1 MLHLNRKLFH
11 ITIYLL
17 CLNVYICLE
26 LMKFKEETKLYK
38 FVEINSSEIDKFN
51 ESDRKGHIFQT
62 SYWAELKK
70 DWKKKFIAGYDND
83 NNMVITAT
91 ILLRKAPY
99 INKYM
104 GYIPRSFT
112 CDYNNKKLLIEFT
125 EYLREF
131 AKKNNIS
138 FITIDPDIHLKENEE
153 ALSEGTEIKN
163 FLKSLGYKNTDSK
176 NFEAIQPNF
185 VFRLPLPTE
194 GNKMDIK
201 KAVFKK
207 FSSKTRYNIK
217 VAEERGL
224 SVEVYDKETLNE
236 DVLDRFHEIM
246 VTTGKRDNFLVRHR
260 EYFKD
265 MIDYLYPHCRL
276 YMVKY
281 SYENDFN
288 RLSEKLNKQEEAKTK
303 AINKIEELK
312 VKLDAETD
320 EDKKSRIEKK
330 LNDQDKRLKEAERQI
345 EGFKKKISD
354 IEPFKG
360 QEIYLSGSIY
370 LYYGN
375 KAWYLYGASEN
386 ILRDT
391 MPNFAMQWSMI
402 CDSID
407 LGCDVYDFRGVS
419 GDLNPENPL
428 YGLYKFKKGFNGNFV
443 EFIGEFDIVID
454 NGIYTLYKKAFPQFK
469 KIRNAIMNKKQ

>member
-1 MLHLNRKLFH
+1 M
-11 ITIYLL
+11 
-17 CLNVYICLE
+17 
-26 LMKFKEETKLYK
+26 YK

-163 FLKSLGYKNTDSK
+163 FLKRLGYKNTDSK

-443 EFIGEFDIVID
+443 EFIGEFDIVVD

>member
-1 MLHLNRKLFH
+1 M
-11 ITIYLL
+11 
-17 CLNVYICLE
+17 
-26 LMKFKEETKLYK
+26 YK

-217 VAEERGL
+217 VAQERGL

>member
-1 MLHLNRKLFH
+1 M
-11 ITIYLL
+11 
-17 CLNVYICLE
+17 
-26 LMKFKEETKLYK
+26 YK

-303 AINKIEELK
+303 AINKVEELK

-443 EFIGEFDIVID
+443 EFIGEFDIVVD

>member
-1 MLHLNRKLFH
+1 M
-11 ITIYLL
+11 
-17 CLNVYICLE
+17 
-26 LMKFKEETKLYK
+26 YK

-375 KAWYLYGASEN
+375 KAWYLYGASDN

-391 MPNFAMQWSMI
+391 MPNFALQWSMI

-443 EFIGEFDIVID
+443 EFIGEFDIVVD

>member
-1 MLHLNRKLFH
+1 M
-11 ITIYLL
+11 
-17 CLNVYICLE
+17 
-26 LMKFKEETKLYK
+26 YK

-288 RLSEKLNKQEEAKTK
+288 RLSEKLNKQEEAKTN

>member
-1 MLHLNRKLFH
+1 M
-11 ITIYLL
+11 
-17 CLNVYICLE
+17 
-26 LMKFKEETKLYK
+26 YK

-201 KAVFKK
+201 KALFKK

>member
-1 MLHLNRKLFH
+1 M
-11 ITIYLL
+11 
-17 CLNVYICLE
+17 
-26 LMKFKEETKLYK
+26 YK

-246 VTTGKRDNFLVRHR
+246 VTTGKRDNFLVRRR

>member
-1 MLHLNRKLFH
+1 M
-11 ITIYLL
+11 
-17 CLNVYICLE
+17 
-26 LMKFKEETKLYK
+26 YK

-281 SYENDFN
+281 RYENDFN

-443 EFIGEFDIVID
+443 EFIGEFDIVVD

>member
-1 MLHLNRKLFH
+1 
-11 ITIYLL
+11 
-17 CLNVYICLE
+17 
-26 LMKFKEETKLYK
+26 LYK

-443 EFIGEFDIVID
+443 EFIGEFDIVVD

>member
-1 MLHLNRKLFH
+1 M
-11 ITIYLL
+11 
-17 CLNVYICLE
+17 
-26 LMKFKEETKLYK
+26 YK

-207 FSSKTRYNIK
+207 FYSKTRYNIK

>member
-1 MLHLNRKLFH
+1 M
-11 ITIYLL
+11 
-17 CLNVYICLE
+17 
-26 LMKFKEETKLYK
+26 YK

-194 GNKMDIK
+194 GNNMDIK

-443 EFIGEFDIVID
+443 EFIGEFDIVVD

>member
-1 MLHLNRKLFH
+1 M
-11 ITIYLL
+11 
-17 CLNVYICLE
+17 
-26 LMKFKEETKLYK
+26 YK

-330 LNDQDKRLKEAERQI
+330 LNDQYKRLKEAERQI

-443 EFIGEFDIVID
+443 EFIGEFDIVVD

>member
-1 MLHLNRKLFH
+1 M
-11 ITIYLL
+11 
-17 CLNVYICLE
+17 
-26 LMKFKEETKLYK
+26 YK

-51 ESDRKGHIFQT
+51 ESDRKGHIFQS

>member
-1 MLHLNRKLFH
+1 M
-11 ITIYLL
+11 
-17 CLNVYICLE
+17 
-26 LMKFKEETKLYK
+26 YK

-428 YGLYKFKKGFNGNFV
+428 YGLYKFKKDLT
-443 EFIGEFDIVID
+443 E
-454 NGIYTLYKKAFPQFK
+454 TS
-469 KIRNAIMNKKQ
+469 

>member
-1 MLHLNRKLFH
+1 M
-11 ITIYLL
+11 
-17 CLNVYICLE
+17 
-26 LMKFKEETKLYK
+26 YK

-83 NNMVITAT
+83 NNIVITAT

-443 EFIGEFDIVID
+443 EFIGEFDIVVD

>member
-1 MLHLNRKLFH
+1 M
-11 ITIYLL
+11 
-17 CLNVYICLE
+17 
-26 LMKFKEETKLYK
+26 YK

-138 FITIDPDIHLKENEE
+138 FITIDPDIHLKEDEE

-443 EFIGEFDIVID
+443 EFIGEFDIVVD

>member
-1 MLHLNRKLFH
+1 M
-11 ITIYLL
+11 
-17 CLNVYICLE
+17 
-26 LMKFKEETKLYK
+26 YK

-217 VAEERGL
+217 IAEERGL

-443 EFIGEFDIVID
+443 EFIGEFDIVVD

>member
-1 MLHLNRKLFH
+1 M
-11 ITIYLL
+11 
-17 CLNVYICLE
+17 
-26 LMKFKEETKLYK
+26 YK

-201 KAVFKK
+201 NAVFKK

-443 EFIGEFDIVID
+443 EFIGEFDIVVD

>member
-1 MLHLNRKLFH
+1 M
-11 ITIYLL
+11 
-17 CLNVYICLE
+17 
-26 LMKFKEETKLYK
+26 YK

-443 EFIGEFDIVID
+443 EFIGEFDIVVD

-469 KIRNAIMNKKQ
+469 KIRNAIMLSLIHI

>member
-1 MLHLNRKLFH
+1 M
-11 ITIYLL
+11 
-17 CLNVYICLE
+17 
-26 LMKFKEETKLYK
+26 YK

-194 GNKMDIK
+194 RNKMDIK

-443 EFIGEFDIVID
+443 EFIGEFDIVVD

>member
-1 MLHLNRKLFH
+1 M
-11 ITIYLL
+11 
-17 CLNVYICLE
+17 
-26 LMKFKEETKLYK
+26 YK

-288 RLSEKLNKQEEAKTK
+288 RLSEKLNKQEEAKIK

-443 EFIGEFDIVID
+443 EFIGEFDIVVD

>member
-1 MLHLNRKLFH
+1 M
-11 ITIYLL
+11 
-17 CLNVYICLE
+17 
-26 LMKFKEETKLYK
+26 YK
-38 FVEINSSEIDKFN
+38 FVEISSSEIDKFN
-51 ESDRKGHIFQT
+51 ESNRKGHIFQT

-70 DWKKKFIAGYDND
+70 DWKSKFIAGYDNE
-83 NNMVITAT
+83 NNVVITAT

-112 CDYNNKKLLIEFT
+112 CDYTNKKLLIEFT
-125 EYLREF
+125 EYLRDF

-153 ALSEGTEIKN
+153 GLSEGTEIKN

-194 GNKMDIK
+194 GEKMDIK
-201 KAVFKK
+201 KSVFKK

-265 MIDYLYPHCRL
+265 MIDFLYPHCRL

-288 RLSEKLNKQEEAKTK
+288 RLSEKLKKQEDAKIK

-312 VKLDAETD
+312 VKFEAETD

-330 LNDQDKRLKEAERQI
+330 INDQDKRMKEAERQI
-345 EGFKKKISD
+345 EGFNKKLSD

-386 ILRDT
+386 VLRDT
-391 MPNFAMQWSMI
+391 MPNFAMQWAMI
-402 CDSID
+402 CDSVD

-443 EFIGEFDIVID
+443 EFIGEFDIVVD

>member
-1 MLHLNRKLFH
+1 M
-11 ITIYLL
+11 
-17 CLNVYICLE
+17 
-26 LMKFKEETKLYK
+26 YK

-217 VAEERGL
+217 VAEERGS

-443 EFIGEFDIVID
+443 EFIGEFDIVVD

>member
-1 MLHLNRKLFH
+1 M
-11 ITIYLL
+11 
-17 CLNVYICLE
+17 
-26 LMKFKEETKLYK
+26 YK

-246 VTTGKRDNFLVRHR
+246 VTTGKRDNFLIRHR

-312 VKLDAETD
+312 VKFDAETD

-443 EFIGEFDIVID
+443 EFI
-454 NGIYTLYKKAFPQFK
+454 
-469 KIRNAIMNKKQ
+469 

>member
-1 MLHLNRKLFH
+1 
-11 ITIYLL
+11 
-17 CLNVYICLE
+17 
-26 LMKFKEETKLYK
+26 
-38 FVEINSSEIDKFN
+38 
-51 ESDRKGHIFQT
+51 
-62 SYWAELKK
+62 K

-236 DVLDRFHEIM
+236 DVLERFHEIM

-419 GDLNPENPL
+419 GDLNPDNPL

-443 EFIGEFDIVID
+443 EFIGEFDIVVD

>member
-1 MLHLNRKLFH
+1 M
-11 ITIYLL
+11 
-17 CLNVYICLE
+17 
-26 LMKFKEETKLYK
+26 YK

-288 RLSEKLNKQEEAKTK
+288 RLSEKLSKQEEVKTK

-443 EFIGEFDIVID
+443 EFIGEFDIVVD

>member
-1 MLHLNRKLFH
+1 M
-11 ITIYLL
+11 
-17 CLNVYICLE
+17 
-26 LMKFKEETKLYK
+26 YK

-330 LNDQDKRLKEAERQI
+330 LNDQDKRLKESERQI

-443 EFIGEFDIVID
+443 EFIGEFDIVVD

>member
-1 MLHLNRKLFH
+1 M
-11 ITIYLL
+11 
-17 CLNVYICLE
+17 
-26 LMKFKEETKLYK
+26 YK

-194 GNKMDIK
+194 RNKMDIK

-207 FSSKTRYNIK
+207 CSSKTRYNIK

-443 EFIGEFDIVID
+443 EFIGEFDIVVD

>member
-1 MLHLNRKLFH
+1 M
-11 ITIYLL
+11 
-17 CLNVYICLE
+17 
-26 LMKFKEETKLYK
+26 YK

-443 EFIGEFDIVID
+443 EFIGEFDIVV
-454 NGIYTLYKKAFPQFK
+454 
-469 KIRNAIMNKKQ
+469 

>member
-1 MLHLNRKLFH
+1 M
-11 ITIYLL
+11 
-17 CLNVYICLE
+17 
-26 LMKFKEETKLYK
+26 YK

-131 AKKNNIS
+131 SKKNNIS

-443 EFIGEFDIVID
+443 EFIGEFDIVVD

>member
-1 MLHLNRKLFH
+1 M
-11 ITIYLL
+11 
-17 CLNVYICLE
+17 
-26 LMKFKEETKLYK
+26 YK

-407 LGCDVYDFRGVS
+407 LDCDVYDFRGVS

-443 EFIGEFDIVID
+443 EFIGEFDIVVD

>member
-1 MLHLNRKLFH
+1 M
-11 ITIYLL
+11 
-17 CLNVYICLE
+17 
-26 LMKFKEETKLYK
+26 YK

-312 VKLDAETD
+312 VKLDAESD

-443 EFIGEFDIVID
+443 EFIGEFDIVVD

>member
-1 MLHLNRKLFH
+1 M
-11 ITIYLL
+11 
-17 CLNVYICLE
+17 
-26 LMKFKEETKLYK
+26 YK

-281 SYENDFN
+281 SYENDLN

-443 EFIGEFDIVID
+443 EFIGEFDIVVD